1 MPQILWWK
9 LTETWFCG
17 GSTFH
22 REDFR
27 IQWSYRRL
35 QGRLWNGWGRALLHP
50 FRTCWS
56 SVPKGSP
63 SGWEPCPATAG
74 ARLNAARSSKECS
87 WRSVAWETDMF
98 FSFQGS
104 GAEAAAAAGLVPELN
119 VSAYGTRAQLK
130 GSGDAP
136 SAVLTCIRPPSP
148 WRSSCE
154 WCTSG
159 SAGRPPRSPG
169 WPTGPAGLQTLGCW
183 RFLDYNLGQ
192 PNRACENTLSNS
204 SNTELKTR
212 WQQRL
217 INMMFL
223 ARFFCF
229 VFFLNRQSK
238 IGPFQT
244 HICSRRG

>member
-22 REDFR
+22 WEDFR

-87 WRSVAWETDMF
+87 WRSVAWETHMF

-104 GAEAAAAAGLVPELN
+104 GAK
-119 VSAYGTRAQLK
+119 T
-130 GSGDAP
+130 
-136 SAVLTCIRPPSP
+136 T
-148 WRSSCE
+148 
-154 WCTSG
+154 
-159 SAGRPPRSPG
+159 SAGSSRAGPRAERLSVRDK
-169 WPTGPAGLQTLGCW
+169 GPAEGLRRCALGCAH
-183 RFLDYNLGQ
+183 LYSAPQ
-192 PNRACENTLSNS
+192 PLTKLMR
-204 SNTELKTR
+204 
-212 WQQRL
+212 
-217 INMMFL
+217 M
-223 ARFFCF
+223 
-229 VFFLNRQSK
+229 V
-238 IGPFQT
+238 
-244 HICSRRG
+244 HIRVSW